1 MKSKMLI
8 IFIPVDI
15 CYIVSMIKN
24 ILVLSFNIKAVAFIK
39 VYRYVYKW
47 RHMIISWWASPIF
60 NYSTYE
66 WVSIHT
72 FQVKFE
78 YFLLLHLLNPVLV
91 SVAELWK
98 DNRKSTIN
106 KLILIQQEFIESIT
120 KQQLQARCTNLY
132 VTNLKYMCNTSYH
145 LTRYH
150 NKRIQ
155 HFFQ

>member
-24 ILVLSFNIKAVAFIK
+24 ILVLSFIIKVHVVAFIK
-39 VYRYVYKW
+39 VHVYRYVYKW
-47 RHMIISWWASPIF
+47 RHMIISWWASPIC

-98 DNRKSTIN
+98 DKESQPSIN
-106 KLILIQQEFIESIT
+106 SYLYSKNSLSQSLNNT
-120 KQQLQARCTNLY
+120 YKQDAQI
-132 VTNLKYMCNTSYH
+132 YM
-145 LTRYH
+145 
-150 NKRIQ
+150 
-155 HFFQ
+155 

>member
-24 ILVLSFNIKAVAFIK
+24 ILVLSFNIKVHVVAFIK
-39 VYRYVYKW
+39 VHVYRYVYKW
-47 RHMIISWWASPIF
+47 RHMIISWWASPIC

-106 KLILIQQEFIESIT
+106 KLILIQQEFIKSIT

-132 VTNLKYMCNTSYH
+132 VTNLKYMYNTSYH

-150 NKRIQ
+150 NTRI
-155 HFFQ
+155 

>member
-24 ILVLSFNIKAVAFIK
+24 ILVLSFNIKVVAFIK
-39 VYRYVYKW
+39 VHVYRYVYKW
-47 RHMIISWWASPIF
+47 RHMIISWWASPIC

-66 WVSIHT
+66 WVSIRT

-98 DNRKSTIN
+98 DNRKSIIN
-106 KLILIQQEFIESIT
+106 KLILIQQEFIKSIT

-132 VTNLKYMCNTSYH
+132 VTNLKYMYNTSYH

-150 NKRIQ
+150 NTRI
-155 HFFQ
+155 

>member
-24 ILVLSFNIKAVAFIK
+24 ILVLSFNIKVVAFIK
-39 VYRYVYKW
+39 VHVYRYVYKW
-47 RHMIISWWASPIF
+47 RHMIISWWASPIC

-66 WVSIHT
+66 WVSIRT

-98 DNRKSTIN
+98 DNRKSAIN
-106 KLILIQQEFIESIT
+106 KPILIQQEFIKSIT
-120 KQQLQARCTNLY
+120 KQQLQARCTNLH
-132 VTNLKYMCNTSYH
+132 VTNLKYMYNTSYH

-150 NKRIQ
+150 NTRI
-155 HFFQ
+155 

>member
-24 ILVLSFNIKAVAFIK
+24 ILVLSFNIKVVAFIK
-39 VYRYVYKW
+39 VHVYRYVYKW
-47 RHMIISWWASPIF
+47 RHMIISWWASPIC

-66 WVSIHT
+66 WVSIRT

-98 DNRKSTIN
+98 DNRKSIIN
-106 KLILIQQEFIESIT
+106 KLILIQQEFIKSIT
-120 KQQLQARCTNLY
+120 II
-132 VTNLKYMCNTSYH
+132 VTSKMHKSTCNKSEVHVQHKLSSY
-145 LTRYH
+145 
-150 NKRIQ
+150 
-155 HFFQ
+155 

>member
-1 MKSKMLI
+1 MLI

-24 ILVLSFNIKAVAFIK
+24 ILVLSFNITAVAFIK

-47 RHMIISWWASPIF
+47 RHMTISWWASRIC

-66 WVSIHT
+66 QVSIHT

-106 KLILIQQEFIESIT
+106 KLIFIQQEFLKSIT

-132 VTNLKYMCNTSYH
+132 VTNLKYMYNTSYH

-150 NKRIQ
+150 NTRIY